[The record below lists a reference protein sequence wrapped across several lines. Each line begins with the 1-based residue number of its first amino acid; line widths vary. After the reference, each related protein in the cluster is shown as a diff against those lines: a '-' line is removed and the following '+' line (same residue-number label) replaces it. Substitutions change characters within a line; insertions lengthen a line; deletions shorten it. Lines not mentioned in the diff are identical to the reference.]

1 MAKIDHTSFSRVA
14 AGTSDGLTRVMVLH
28 PVACGLAFI
37 AFLLAL
43 GSGIIGSLAGA
54 LVAFIAWALTLVAL
68 AVDFSSLGIVKHH
81 VNNDKSGSHAYFG
94 SGIWLLLASF
104 ITLFFGML
112 IVLFTCAS
120 ARREK
125 KRSGLPKEGG
135 YPADGVGVPVAPR
148 KKRSGMFWENILWGG
163 PW

>member
-1 MAKIDHTSFSRVA
+1 MA
-14 AGTSDGLTRVMVLH
+14 LH
-28 PVACGLAFI
+28 PVASGLSFI

-54 LVAFIAWALTLVAL
+54 FVAFVAWVLTLVSL
-68 AVDFSSLGIVKHH
+68 AVDLSSFGIVKNH
-81 VNNDKSGSHAYFG
+81 VNGDKSGSHARFG
-94 SGIWLLLASF
+94 NGIWLLLASF
-104 ITLFFGML
+104 LTLFFGML

-135 YPADGVGVPVAPR
+135 YPADGVGVPGTPR
-148 KKRSGMFWENILWGG
+148 KKRFGMF
-163 PW
+163 